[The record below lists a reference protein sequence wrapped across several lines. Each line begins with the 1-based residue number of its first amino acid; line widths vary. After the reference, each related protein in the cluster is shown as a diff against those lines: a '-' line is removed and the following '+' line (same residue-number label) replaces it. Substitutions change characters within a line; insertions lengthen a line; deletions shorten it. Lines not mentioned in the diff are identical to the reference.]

1 METRKEN
8 EEEAVNR
15 LQVLFDLIQK
25 SVELEI
31 RKARSQFV

>member
-25 SVELEI
+25 SIE
-31 RKARSQFV
+31 RRARDKKS